1 MDKEKLDL
9 LSALKEDKDENTG
22 LFKEVMS
29 KKDKKNI
36 KKKRDKEI
44 KEARK
49 KASEKRD
56 YQITETEEQFL
67 KDFKAKKKEKR
78 KKNYFLY
85 FLSFLTLLTSI
96 TYTIYIVVKGT
107 HLINQ
112 PQLMI
117 ESIFLLLLVIL
128 LLGWA
133 LFKQEPMKQILSYL
147 SILGILL
154 FIGFEL
160 LVSAK
165 IINLPTLKTIGD
177 FTEVSVNQVIKWA
190 NENHVTLEQT
200 YEYSDSIENN
210 YIIRQNLP
218 ADTLVK
224 DIKKLEVVV
233 SNGPNLESIVNVP
246 NMIGW
251 NVEDVVKKIEEKKLS
266 NVQISFV
273 FNETI
278 ARDILYEQNKSG
290 DIRRNEELVLTFSL
304 GKEADLKPVE
314 LKDLIG
320 KKEFDATLWLKRN
333 GISYK
338 IAYEFSD
345 TVERGTV
352 ISTDPVKGTTIQQ
365 KETTVQ
371 LIISKGPKITA
382 PDFMKMSLE
391 EITKWA
397 IQYNMH
403 LSYDTEYSD
412 TIKAGDI
419 IRVSVEKGAI
429 LEEGSRIYIVTS
441 KGALKMI
448 SYTDGDIN
456 SLRVFASEHNIT
468 LTESED
474 FSDTVEKGKFIS
486 INYQPGA
493 AIQPGSEIQVQ
504 ISLGKA
510 MKVPNFIGMTNNSA
524 SNSCKSSS
532 LDCTFSYVY
541 SSKTKGTV
549 IYQNKEAGSNVVNGT
564 NIVLTI
570 SNGPRPS
577 SNNNNDNH
585 NSNSNNNNNN
595 NNSSNN
601 NEPVTPPTPTCENY
615 TLRLG
620 AGSSVEQT
628 KSIIS
633 QLNPKG
639 KIVYQTVN
647 PGYGTTGSLRNDMFS
662 TYQNTTHTSCETIT
676 IYIIDR
682 NL

>member
-595 NNSSNN
+595 SSNN